1 MREAQWQGPLVQRAR
16 SGLVEGWHGKFTDS
30 DNVMGINE
38 KIESVDRGY
47 FIKGGRTGFLLIH
60 GLGGTPVELRFVAQ
74 GLARAGYTVHCPQ
87 LAGHCTT
94 VDDLRRSTWQEWYAS
109 VEAAHD
115 KLRQECD
122 VILAGGLSM
131 GALMALHLTYKRPK
145 EVDGLT
151 LFAPTLRLDG
161 WSMPWYSPL
170 LRLIRPL
177 PIQTKFN
184 LTERPPYGI
193 KNERVR
199 GFVLQH
205 MQSGTAEAG
214 TFATPVRSF
223 AHFNSFASV
232 VRRELGSIET
242 PTLIVHPRED
252 DIASLKNAMFLQS
265 RLSGL
270 VELLVLNDSYHMV
283 TLDQQRHL
291 VVERTLGFVA
301 SLERRLEEQL
311 QGTATSPRRQAAE

>member
-1 MREAQWQGPLVQRAR
+1 MEL
-16 SGLVEGWHGKFTDS
+16 
-30 DNVMGINE
+30 NE
-38 KIESVDRGY
+38 KIASIDRGY
-47 FIKGGRTGFLLIH
+47 YIKGGRTGFLLIH

-87 LAGHCTT
+87 LAGHCSTIEE
-94 VDDLRRSTWQEWYAS
+94 LRSSTWRQWYAS

-115 KLRQECD
+115 KLRHECD

-131 GALMALHLTYKRPK
+131 GALMALHLAHNRPR
-145 EVDGLT
+145 EVDGLA

-161 WSMPWYSPL
+161 WSMPWYSAL
-170 LRLIRPL
+170 LRLIRPSPVEL
-177 PIQTKFN
+177 NIN

-193 KNERVR
+193 KNKRVR

-214 TFATPVRSF
+214 TFATPARSF

-232 VRRELGSIET
+232 VRRELGKIKT

-252 DIASLKNAMFLQS
+252 DIASLKNAMVLQR
-265 RLSGL
+265 RLGGL
-270 VELLVLNDSYHMV
+270 VELLVLDDSYHMI

-291 VVERTLGFVA
+291 VVERALGFAADV
-301 SLERRLEEQL
+301 ERRLGENQD
-311 QGTATSPRRQAAE
+311 AASSPQRRAAE

>member
-1 MREAQWQGPLVQRAR
+1 MEL
-16 SGLVEGWHGKFTDS
+16 
-30 DNVMGINE
+30 NE
-38 KIESVDRGY
+38 KIASIDRGY
-47 FIKGGRTGFLLIH
+47 YIKGGRTGFLLIH

-87 LAGHCTT
+87 LAGHCGTIE
-94 VDDLRRSTWQEWYAS
+94 DLRSSTWHQWYAS

-131 GALMALHLTYKRPK
+131 GALMALHLARNRPR

-161 WSMPWYSPL
+161 WSMPWHSVL
-170 LRLIRPL
+170 LRLVRPS
-177 PIQTKFN
+177 PIKTKIN

-205 MQSGTAEAG
+205 MQNGTAEAG
-214 TFATPVRSF
+214 TFATPVRAF
-223 AHFNSFASV
+223 GHFNSFASV
-232 VRRELGSIET
+232 VRRELGKIKT

-252 DIASLKNAMFLQS
+252 DIASLKNAMVLQR
-265 RLSGL
+265 RLGGL
-270 VELLVLNDSYHMV
+270 VELLVLDDSYHMI

-291 VVERTLGFVA
+291 VVERALGFA
-301 SLERRLEEQL
+301 ADMERRLGESQD
-311 QGTATSPRRQAAE
+311 AASSPQRRAAE